1 MLASPLSAQVV
12 PSSPFPHLT
21 AAMEQRILAYTGLAS
36 LLFLSIYK
44 VFSHWKTPKVA
55 TPLKGPKNISFI
67 FGFYR
72 YIQEQ
77 DDPGAVYEAWSKE
90 YGPAFTVPGPFGTK
104 RVVICDP
111 KANTHFYS
119 RETYGYVQP
128 KLARVFIEN
137 LFGRG
142 LLWSEG
148 DSHKRQRKAV
158 TPAFSNAAIRRLA
171 AVFHDSAHKMKISWD
186 AIIDSSKTEYA
197 VFDVQ
202 KWMNHVSLDSIG
214 IAGFG
219 HDFAALDGKNTPV
232 LDVFDSFDDANTD
245 FFSRIIFFLGPVFPT
260 LQNLPT
266 RSNRMLRRLRETMG
280 KIADE
285 LLERSR
291 RVKMDGKEDSV
302 TADKS
307 IIGLLGWFSLR
318 AKFPVAVDLSSLV
331 KSENAGTQLHM
342 SSEEVLAQM
351 NTLLLA
357 GYETTSISL
366 TWALIEL
373 SRRVDKQ
380 ERLRHELR
388 SVVGGAEPSWE
399 QITAGLPYLDAVVH
413 EVLRLHP
420 PVGETTRVAAEDD
433 VIPFS
438 APITTADGRTT
449 DKLLIA
455 KGTIVSSPIAYL
467 NTAEI
472 LWGHDSSE
480 FVPERWLDERFN
492 RAKAITGHRHIL
504 TFSDGPR
511 ICLGRTFALVEF
523 KIFLATMIGQYRF
536 ELPDGPATPIVK
548 HPSILPRPK
557 VKGCE
562 GGQVLLKVWRLGVE

>member
-1 MLASPLSAQVV
+1 MESVGRYPVISAA
-12 PSSPFPHLT
+12 FTALLT
-21 AAMEQRILAYTGLAS
+21 
-36 LLFLSIYK
+36 LFIYK
-44 VFSHWKTPKVA
+44 AIPRSWSSRA

-77 DDPGAVYEAWSKE
+77 DDPGAVYETWSRT

-111 KANTHFYS
+111 KANSHFYS

-148 DSHKRQRKAV
+148 DSHKRQRKAI
-158 TPAFSNAAIRRLA
+158 TPAFSNAAIRRLS
-171 AVFHDSAHKMKISWD
+171 AVFHDSAHKDLFQMKVSWD
-186 AIIDSSKTEYA
+186 TIIDNSKTEYA

-202 KWMNHVSLDSIG
+202 KWMNHVSLDAIG

-219 HDFAALDGKNTPV
+219 HNFEALDGKNSPV
-232 LDVFDSFDDANTD
+232 LDIFDSFDDANTD

-291 RVKMDGKEDSV
+291 RVKLDGKDDTV

-307 IIGLLGWFSLR
+307 IIAL
-318 AKFPVAVDLSSLV
+318 LV
-331 KSENAGTQLHM
+331 KSENAGNQLRM

-351 NTLLLA
+351 ERYQNTLLLA

-373 SRRVDKQ
+373 SRRLDKQ
-380 ERLRHELR
+380 EKLRHELV
-388 SVVGGAEPSWE
+388 STLAGADPSWE
-399 QITAGLPYLDAVVH
+399 QITSGLPYLDAVVH

-420 PVGETTRVAAEDD
+420 PVSETTRVAAEDD
-433 VIPFS
+433 VMPFS
-438 APITTADGRTT
+438 APFTAADGSIT
-449 DKLLIA
+449 DKLFVA

-467 NTAEI
+467 NNSEM
-472 LWGHDSSE
+472 LWGSDSRE
-480 FVPERWLDERFN
+480 FVPERWLDERFD
-492 RAKAITGHRHIL
+492 RAREITGHRHIL

-523 KIFLATMIGQYRF
+523 KIFLAMMIVHYRF
-536 ELPDGPATPIVK
+536 ELPGGPTTSIVK

-562 GGQVLLKVWRLGVE
+562 GGQVPLKVWRLEVD